1 MAKRKHAYL
10 ILRSGQ
16 TLTVSVPE
24 DPWPR
29 QIHHRMDQG
38 ELITFTYVGMQ
49 HGVAAYREDSPHV
62 EGMA

>member
-38 ELITFTYVGMQ
+38 ELITVHLCRDATWGRCLS
-49 HGVAAYREDSPHV
+49 GRLAAR
-62 EGMA
+62 